1 MYIMLLLMT
10 LPWHGLLMAA
20 WPGEARSPP
29 SPYGLRQARNG
40 HWHPKT
46 AGELNG
52 QAVRLV
58 KFQGPFLWRHHEEED
73 ELFLVIKG
81 RFTMQLRDANIEVGE
96 GEFVIIPRGVEH
108 CPVAE
113 EEVHVLLF
121 EPVTT
126 RNTGNVVN
134 ERTTGG
140 EKILRSAR
148 LRRLA
153 FGVEVVPGAAVGEHP
168 QPVFEPFP
176 FHWPR

>member
-1 MYIMLLLMT
+1 VTKAVTVNLT
-10 LPWHGLLMAA
+10 EKFSAFN
-20 WPGEARSPP
+20 E
-29 SPYGLRQARNG
+29 

-58 KFQGPFLWRHHEEED
+58 KFQGPFLWHHHEEKD

-96 GEFVIIPRGVEH
+96 GESVIIPRGVEH
-108 CPVAE
+108 CPIAE

-121 EPVTT
+121 EPLTT

-140 EKILRSAR
+140 EKI
-148 LRRLA
+148 
-153 FGVEVVPGAAVGEHP
+153 
-168 QPVFEPFP
+168 
-176 FHWPR
+176 